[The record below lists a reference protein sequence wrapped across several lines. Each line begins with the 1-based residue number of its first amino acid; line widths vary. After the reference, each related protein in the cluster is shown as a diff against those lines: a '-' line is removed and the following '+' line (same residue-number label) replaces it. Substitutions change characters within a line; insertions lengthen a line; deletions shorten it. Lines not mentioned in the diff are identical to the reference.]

1 MIQFVC
7 SMMLVLDF
15 KVKFN
20 GLFFKNGVRVSPEE
34 TSNVSFFERRSGFYD
49 LPLFLQK

>member
-15 KVKFN
+15 KVKLN
-20 GLFFKNGVRVSPEE
+20 GLFFKNSVRVSPEE
-34 TSNVSFFERRSGFYD
+34 TSKVSFF
-49 LPLFLQK
+49 

>member
-1 MIQFVC
+1 
-7 SMMLVLDF
+7 MMLVLDF

-34 TSNVSFFERRSGFYD
+34 TSKVSFF
-49 LPLFLQK
+49 